1 MTSIDQQ
8 HSLAG
13 NAAIAQLLGHRG
25 DVAPAWMA
33 RSTFHGRFFDR
44 DGRHHHRRPIVIGW
58 AGPLFWPYAYDDF
71 VAKRRGVKF
80 GGTDA
85 QSLQRGGTPS
95 EFTISDGPMFTQKRS
110 AAGSR
115 SSRRRLSIPPAR
127 SISAITALAIA

>member
-58 AGPLFWPYAYDDF
+58 AGP
-71 VAKRRGVKF
+71 
-80 GGTDA
+80 
-85 QSLQRGGTPS
+85 
-95 EFTISDGPMFTQKRS
+95 
-110 AAGSR
+110 
-115 SSRRRLSIPPAR
+115 
-127 SISAITALAIA
+127 ITAIRLAREVEAEQEVARRWVADTDTRASARTEEQIREPDQSVKRLALAAARAAANKD